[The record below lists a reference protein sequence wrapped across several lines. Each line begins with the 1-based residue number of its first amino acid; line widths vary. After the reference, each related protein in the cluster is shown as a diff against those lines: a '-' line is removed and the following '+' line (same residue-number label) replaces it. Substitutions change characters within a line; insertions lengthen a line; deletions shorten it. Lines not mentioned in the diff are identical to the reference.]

1 MVESFDVA
9 APCRRTKV
17 VSLFVAGILIEL
29 AKRCILTFVLFLVFN
44 TFTGKLRKADPQMYL
59 GLQPAR
65 ELSSLSMS
73 LPSSELSSIEGVVEE
88 TSKQKSKTSTSSS
101 KSGKAAGSKCPTG
114 ATSACTNTPPVQGTL
129 IEVGS
134 ITTGTTVGG
143 LGPGEISFPFCGT
156 SFTSPSIFYR
166 VVGTGAN
173 MTASTCNDGNAA
185 TGSADYDSKI
195 SVFTSC
201 GFQCVAG
208 NDDGAGCSGFSSL
221 VSWQSACGLEYT
233 IIVHGF
239 GGATGNF
246 ELSVSEQ

>member
-1 MVESFDVA
+1 
-9 APCRRTKV
+9 
-17 VSLFVAGILIEL
+17 
-29 AKRCILTFVLFLVFN
+29 
-44 TFTGKLRKADPQMYL
+44 MYL

-73 LPSSELSSIEGVVEE
+73 LPSSTLPSIEGVVEE
-88 TSKQKSKTSTSSS
+88 TSKQKSKTSTSLS

-114 ATSACTNTPPVQGTL
+114 ATSTACTNTPPVQGTL

-134 ITTGTTVGG
+134 ITSGTTVGG
-143 LGPGEISFPFCGT
+143 LGTGDISFPFCGT
-156 SFTSPSIFYR
+156 SFTSPSTFYR
-166 VVGTGAN
+166 VVGTGTN
-173 MTASTCNDGNAA
+173 MTASTCNDGDAA
-185 TGSADYDSKI
+185 TGSAEYDSKI

-208 NDDGAGCSGFSSL
+208 NDDGAGCSGFSSR
-221 VSWQSACGLEYT
+221 VGWQSVCGLEYT

-239 GGATGNF
+239 GGATGAF